1 MATNLPQ
8 RQREDLRY
16 AVREQLVAAKTV
28 ALDAEMIRRR
38 VERSRLLDFGFTV
51 ADVEDALAL
60 LVGLGHAS
68 SMPVELGATK
78 YYQATAAGVLAHE
91 RGSP

>member
-1 MATNLPQ
+1 MASNLPQ
-8 RQREDLRY
+8 RQREDLRF
-16 AVREQLVAAKTV
+16 AAREQLVAAKTV

-38 VERSRLLDFGFTV
+38 VERSRLLDFSVTT

-60 LVGLGHAS
+60 LTSLGHANS
-68 SMPVELGATK
+68 IPSELGATR